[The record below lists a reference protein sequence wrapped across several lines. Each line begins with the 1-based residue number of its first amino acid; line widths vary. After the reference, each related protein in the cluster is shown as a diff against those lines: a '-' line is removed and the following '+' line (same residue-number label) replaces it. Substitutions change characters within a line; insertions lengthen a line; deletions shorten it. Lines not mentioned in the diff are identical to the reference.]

1 MASKWYKSIEITEIA
16 KGRKTEV
23 TPPYYVGEQRDKVA
37 EKKKAPPAIA
47 TEGTDTQYYEVSILP
62 MQRKSIAQS

>member
-16 KGRKTEV
+16 KDRKTEV
-23 TPPYYVGEQRDKVA
+23 APPYFVGGQRDKVA

-47 TEGTDTQYYEVSILP
+47 TEGADTQYYEVSILP